1 MSSNPMKWNL
11 RKFQFIFKKNFR
23 FFSKLIKLKSK
34 KISIKKKKNIY
45 IHFILQ
51 TLQKYLIIG
60 CITSVEINHAV
71 VIILYSNL
79 DHFDTKKFYLS
90 KNNIYGKSFSY
101 INIRNCVSVGDIV
114 IGKIDKIN
122 QGSLSIC
129 NANLGVLLSIGTYG
143 QFLTPINNYE
153 MICFISNN
161 KQFRK
166 VSKMTLW

>member
-1 MSSNPMKWNL
+1 MSSNPISWSL

-34 KISIKKKKNIY
+34 KITIKKKKNIF

-60 CITSVEINHAV
+60 CVTSVEMNNAV

-79 DHFDTKKFYLS
+79 EYFGTKKFYLS
-90 KNNIYGKSFSY
+90 KDNIYGKCFSY

-114 IGKIDKIN
+114 IGKMDKIN
-122 QGSLSIC
+122 QSNLSTC
-129 NANLGVLLSIGTYG
+129 NANLGVVLSIGAHG
-143 QFLTPINNYE
+143 QFLIPINNYE
-153 MICFISNN
+153 MICSVSNI
-161 KQFRK
+161 KKFRK